1 MKMLI
6 HFRHL
11 LADKIEVELLGEKEM
26 KRQML
31 LEKKLLESQR
41 THLLNQ
47 AVSILDKR
55 PYKACLN

>member
-26 KRQML
+26 KRQAL
-31 LEKKLLESQR
+31 LEMKLLESQR
-41 THLLNQ
+41 SHLLNM
-47 AVSILDKR
+47 AMAIPAKR
-55 PYKACLN
+55 NYRATLN